1 MGWMKSSNPMDYVQ
15 FASLQSCSKLK
26 YQVKKTKMATDRATS
41 Y

>member
-26 YQVKKTKMATDRATS
+26 YQVKTNMATDRATG